1 MDARPKR
8 LPAVFFRTET
18 GAEPVREWLKGLSR
32 KDRLT
37 IGEDIKDIEFSWSMG
52 MPLCRSLGE
61 GLWEVRTRLDDRVAR
76 VFFCV
81 SGELMVLLHGFIKKS
96 RGPRRAI
103 WISPGDASA
112 NWRNHE
118 G

>member
-1 MDARPKR
+1 MLVRSDYRPS
-8 LPAVFFRTET
+8 FFGPRP
-18 GAEPVREWLKGLSR
+18 GAAPVREWLKGLSR

-61 GLWEVRTRLDDRVAR
+61 GLWEVRTRLDDRVVR

>member
-1 MDARPKR
+1 MKS
-8 LPAVFFRTET
+8 
-18 GAEPVREWLKGLSR
+18 LSR

-37 IGEDIKDIEFSWSMG
+37 IGEDIKDVEFSWPVG

-81 SGELMVLLHGFIKKS
+81 SGS
-96 RGPRRAI
+96 
-103 WISPGDASA
+103 
-112 NWRNHE
+112 
-118 G
+118 

>member
-1 MDARPKR
+1 
-8 LPAVFFRTET
+8 
-18 GAEPVREWLKGLSR
+18 
-32 KDRLT
+32 
-37 IGEDIKDIEFSWSMG
+37 MG

-61 GLWEVRTRLDDRVAR
+61 GLWEVRTRLDDRVVR

>member
-37 IGEDIKDIEFSWSMG
+37 IGEDIKDVEFSWPVG

-61 GLWEVRTRLDDRVAR
+61 GLWEVRTRLDDRVVR

-96 RGPRRAI
+96 RRTPKDDLDLARRRKRELEK
-103 WISPGDASA
+103 P
-112 NWRNHE
+112 
-118 G
+118 